1 MCYNVDRVIILKVC
15 ILGTGAFGIALASVL
30 DKNKKDIIMWS
41 KFRNEISDLE
51 TSGVCDKLDS
61 YNIPKS
67 IKFTNSIKEAI
78 EDANLIIIAVPANY
92 VYDTVLLLKD
102 YYKSYQ
108 HICIASKG
116 MEESRGRFLHEI
128 VSEILNTDKIGI
140 ISGPSFA
147 IDIVNRVPVGVTLA
161 SKNSE
166 TSNLINNYLSCDS
179 FKLSISNDMIG
190 VSLCG
195 CLKNIIAIG
204 SGIIDG
210 MGYPISS
217 NCLLISMA
225 IRDIKTIINK
235 LGGNQ
240 DTILELAGVG
250 DIILTCTSTKSRNYS
265 FGKLI
270 GEVDN
275 KQVIDN
281 YVHNYTVEGVSSLI
295 NVNNIVDNLHIDAPF
310 IKIMYDV
317 VLGIKSKEYL
327 INYISK

>member
-1 MCYNVDRVIILKVC
+1 MKVG
-15 ILGTGAFGIALASVL
+15 ILGTGAFGISLASVL
-30 DKNKKDIIMWS
+30 DRNNVDIIMWS
-41 KFRNEISDLE
+41 KFKNEIIDLE
-51 TSGVCDKLDS
+51 TNRVCEKLDS
-61 YNIPKS
+61 YIIPQR
-67 IKFTNSIKEAI
+67 IKFTNNINDAI
-78 EDANLIIIAVPANY
+78 SDVNLIIIAVPANF
-92 VYDTVLLLKD
+92 VYDTTLLLKD

-128 VSEILNTDKIGI
+128 VGEILNTDKIGI

-147 IDIVNRVPVGVTLA
+147 IDVIKNVPLGVTLA

-166 TSNLINNYLSCDS
+166 TSSIIKKFLSNDLFKVSICD
-179 FKLSISNDMIG
+179 DMIG

-217 NCLLISMA
+217 QCLLITFA
-225 IRDIKTIINK
+225 INDVKTIIK
-235 LGGNQ
+235 ELGGSEK
-240 DTILELAGVG
+240 TILELAGVG

-270 GEVDN
+270 GETNN
-275 KQVIDN
+275 KQDIDN
-281 YVHNYTVEGVSSLI
+281 YVHNFTVEGLNSLI
-295 NVNNIVDNLHIDAPF
+295 NVNNIVHNLHIDAPF
-310 IKIMYDV
+310 IKLMYEV
-317 VLGIKSKEYL
+317 VLGIKSKGHL
-327 INYISK
+327 IRYIIK

>member
-1 MCYNVDRVIILKVC
+1 MKVG
-15 ILGTGAFGIALASVL
+15 ILGTGAFGISLASVL
-30 DKNKKDIIMWS
+30 DRNNVDIIMWS
-41 KFRNEISDLE
+41 KFKNEIIDLE
-51 TSGVCDKLDS
+51 TNRVCEKLDS
-61 YNIPKS
+61 YIIPQR
-67 IKFTNSIKEAI
+67 IKFTNNINDAI
-78 EDANLIIIAVPANY
+78 SDVNLIIIAVPANY
-92 VYDTVLLLKD
+92 VYDTTLLLKD

-128 VSEILNTDKIGI
+128 VGEILNTDKIGI

-147 IDIVNRVPVGVTLA
+147 IDVIKNVPLGVTLA

-166 TSNLINNYLSCDS
+166 TSSIIKKFLSNDLFKVSICD
-179 FKLSISNDMIG
+179 DMIG

-217 NCLLISMA
+217 QCLLITFA
-225 IRDIKTIINK
+225 INDVKTIIK
-235 LGGNQ
+235 ELGGSEK
-240 DTILELAGVG
+240 TILELAGVG

-270 GEVDN
+270 GETNN
-275 KQVIDN
+275 KQDIDN
-281 YVHNYTVEGVSSLI
+281 YVHNFTVEGLNSLI
-295 NVNNIVDNLHIDAPF
+295 NVNNIVHNLHKDAPF
-310 IKIMYDV
+310 IKLMYEV
-317 VLGIKSKEYL
+317 VLGIKSKGHL
-327 INYISK
+327 IRYIIK

>member
-1 MCYNVDRVIILKVC
+1 MKVG
-15 ILGTGAFGIALASVL
+15 ILGTGAFGISLASVL
-30 DKNKKDIIMWS
+30 DRNNVDIIMWS
-41 KFRNEISDLE
+41 KFKNEIIDLE
-51 TSGVCDKLDS
+51 TNRVCEKLDS
-61 YNIPKS
+61 YIIPQR
-67 IKFTNSIKEAI
+67 IKFTNNINDAI
-78 EDANLIIIAVPANY
+78 SDVNLIIIAVPANY
-92 VYDTVLLLKD
+92 VYDTTLLLKD

-128 VSEILNTDKIGI
+128 VGEILNTDKIGI

-147 IDIVNRVPVGVTLA
+147 IDVIKNVPLGVTLA

-166 TSNLINNYLSCDS
+166 TSSIIKKFLSNDLFKVSICD
-179 FKLSISNDMIG
+179 DMIG

-217 NCLLISMA
+217 QCLLITFA
-225 IRDIKTIINK
+225 INDVKTIIK
-235 LGGNQ
+235 ELGGSEK
-240 DTILELAGVG
+240 TILELAGVG

-270 GEVDN
+270 GETNN
-275 KQVIDN
+275 KQDIDN
-281 YVHNYTVEGVSSLI
+281 YVHNFTVEGLNSLI
-295 NVNNIVDNLHIDAPF
+295 NVNNIVHNLHIDAPF
-310 IKIMYDV
+310 IKLMYEV
-317 VLGIKSKEYL
+317 VLGIKSKGHL
-327 INYISK
+327 IRYIIK